1 MRCSLITP
9 CQLGHRSVSKNNKL
23 PTLSSNNL
31 KGYFSKRRIVTIF
44 NLVSK
49 KNPTN
54 PDVVQIISVCDALMM
69 YN

>member
-9 CQLGHRSVSKNNKL
+9 CQLGHHSVSKNNKL

-49 KNPTN
+49 NNPTN
-54 PDVVQIISVCDALMM
+54 PDVEQISSVCDALMM